1 MDEENEIL
9 ESFECSVAEIT
20 SDAVAGMVPLP
31 AELVA
36 EVTQGDDDPR
46 FATIVI
52 ESGWSK
58 SRRLWPP
65 EIFENVAE
73 QINNDAD
80 EPIVGYVGHI
90 TPDDD
95 PYAFPDINFRWLRAR
110 VTRSGDKAKLAVKGY
125 VLPGTKGREYLQ
137 KRLARTFSWA
147 GRAAEIPYERGV
159 KVNQFQIKS
168 IDLARP
174 RSAGM
179 SARLVGALTSEMEEG
194 GNSVKPEEIAALQE
208 NELRAH
214 NAGLVTAIEENARKP
229 LETKV
234 TEMEKETK
242 KVEPVLSLLPQLR
255 SLLGL
260 KDDADEISV
269 VQSTIDKLKAEGK
282 SLRENIL
289 DKVLEKRL
297 KGGSEA
303 DRALV
308 RRVLV
313 GEMESRDVKL
323 TGNSEDDMKAVSEMV
338 TQIIDGDNDLKT
350 RVSEMETTAPDLP
363 ATQNSS
369 TGAPTEWKPG
379 MSTAN
384 VRVKQRV

>member
-1 MDEENEIL
+1 MDEEIL
-9 ESFECSVAEIT
+9 EAFECDVAEIT

-31 AELVA
+31 ADLVS

-58 SRRLWPP
+58 SNRLWPA

-80 EPIVGYVGHI
+80 EPIVGYIGHI

-110 VTRSGDKAKLAVKGY
+110 IQRSGDKAKLAVKGY
-125 VLPGTKGREYLQ
+125 VLPGTKGRSYLE

-147 GRAAEIPYERGV
+147 GKAAQMPHEKGV
-159 KVNQFQIKS
+159 KVTQFQIKS

-214 NAGLVTAIEENARKP
+214 NPGLATAIEDAARKP
-229 LETKV
+229 LQEKV
-234 TEMEKETK
+234 TEMENDQK
-242 KVEPVLSLLPQLR
+242 KQEPVKALFPQLR

-260 KDDADEISV
+260 NDDADEITV
-269 VQSTIDKLKAEGK
+269 VQAAVTKMKEEGK
-282 SLRENIL
+282 SLRESIL
-289 DKVLEKRL
+289 DKVLDKRL
-297 KGGSEA
+297 KGGSDT

-323 TGNSEDDMKAVSEMV
+323 TGNSEEDEKSVSEMV
-338 TQIIDGDNDLKT
+338 TTIIDSDESLKAS
-350 RVSEMETTAPDLP
+350 VSEMAGSSADPPTKGGTGNTDP
-363 ATQNSS
+363 TQ
-369 TGAPTEWKPG
+369 WKPG
-379 MSTAN
+379 DSTAN
-384 VRVKQRV
+384 VRVKARV